1 MIKFEF
7 DMNQNNKIYFND
19 RTVILSAKITKSFEK
34 NDGLFYKYQ
43 KKEELSE
50 LLDVFENLNE
60 IKTLYILHENE
71 DQLFEIIK
79 SCFTIVEAAGGVV
92 RRNDGRIL
100 AIFRRGKW
108 DLPKG
113 KVEKGEFYKQT
124 AIREV
129 QEECGLTQLELG
141 KKLTETYHVYYEN
154 DKKILKRT
162 IWYEMQLLT
171 DENPVLQTE
180 EGITDYKWLDYNNIS
195 DIMKNTYES
204 LKDIF
209 TLITRT
215 E

>member
-1 MIKFEF
+1 M
-7 DMNQNNKIYFND
+7 
-19 RTVILSAKITKSFEK
+19 SAKITKSFEK

-50 LLDVFENLNE
+50 LLDVFEKLHE

-71 DQLFEIIK
+71 DQLFELVK

-92 RRNDGRIL
+92 RRNDGMIL
-100 AIFRRGKW
+100 SIFRRGKW

-124 AIREV
+124 ALREV
-129 QEECGLTQLELG
+129 QEECGLTHLETG
-141 KKLTETYHVYYEN
+141 KKLVETYHVYHEH

-171 DENPVLQTE
+171 DEQPVMQTE
-180 EGITDYKWLDYNNIS
+180 EGITDYKWLDYKNIS

-209 TLITRT
+209 TLITRA